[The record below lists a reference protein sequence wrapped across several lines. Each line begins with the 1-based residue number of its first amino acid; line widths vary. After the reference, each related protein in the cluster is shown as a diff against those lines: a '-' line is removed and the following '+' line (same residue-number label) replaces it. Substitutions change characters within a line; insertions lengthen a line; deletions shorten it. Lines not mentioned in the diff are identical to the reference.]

1 MFVST
6 RTLGAK
12 LHTPGTEGYMSF
24 GIYLLG
30 FVILIVGLALA
41 ANMMHVPPRWI
52 AVGTICMVGIGILAG
67 VANTRRRDP

>member
-1 MFVST
+1 
-6 RTLGAK
+6 
-12 LHTPGTEGYMSF
+12 MSF

-52 AVGTICMVGIGILAG
+52 GVGTVCMVGIGILAG

>member
-1 MFVST
+1 
-6 RTLGAK
+6 
-12 LHTPGTEGYMSF
+12 MSF